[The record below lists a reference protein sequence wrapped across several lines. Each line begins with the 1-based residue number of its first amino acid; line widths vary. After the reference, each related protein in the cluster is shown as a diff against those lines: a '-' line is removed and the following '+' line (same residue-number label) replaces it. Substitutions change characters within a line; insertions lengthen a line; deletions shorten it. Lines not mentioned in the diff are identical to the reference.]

1 MVVSDFASTTSDPTL
16 KNIGGIQ
23 MEPTLSIVIPI
34 YNEVTSLKE
43 LLLQVVGVEI
53 GMKKELI
60 LVDDFSTDGTR
71 DILKEIEAIQE
82 ESDEIRTYVS
92 TSQIPPSEDATP
104 NNEGH
109 EPAGAVESLSE
120 ISAKVF
126 YHDVNKGKGATLR
139 TGFQHITGEITLIQ
153 DADLEYDPKDY
164 PKLLQPILAGDADV
178 VYGSRFME
186 GRQTGLLRSYLA
198 NQFLTTLANIVNGT
212 RLTDMETCYK
222 VIRTSILKEISLYSD
237 RFGFEPEITA
247 KLAKRKCR
255 IVEVPISYRGRDYHE
270 GKTVSWKDGVAA
282 IFHILRFRFFS

>member
-1 MVVSDFASTTSDPTL
+1 MLDFASTTSDPTL

-82 ESDEIRTYVS
+82 KSDEIHQYVS
-92 TSQIPPSEDATP
+92 TAQIHPNENAVPNSERQEQTGSTESVSQ
-104 NNEGH
+104 
-109 EPAGAVESLSE
+109 

-247 KLAKRKCR
+247 KLAKRKCK

>member
-1 MVVSDFASTTSDPTL
+1 MAP
-16 KNIGGIQ
+16 
-23 MEPTLSIVIPI
+23 MLSIVIPI
-34 YNEVTSLKE
+34 YNEVASLKE
-43 LLLQVVGVEI
+43 LLQQVANIEI

-71 DILKEIEAIQE
+71 DILKEIEDIQE
-82 ESDEIRTYVS
+82 NSDDISRYLTTTEMPINENTENTDEISVK
-92 TSQIPPSEDATP
+92 I
-104 NNEGH
+104 
-109 EPAGAVESLSE
+109 
-120 ISAKVF
+120 F

-164 PKLLQPILAGDADV
+164 PQLLQPILNGEADV

-186 GRQTGLLRSYLA
+186 GKQTGLMRSYLA

-212 RLTDMETCYK
+212 KLTDMETCYK
-222 VIRTSILKEISLYSD
+222 VMRTSILSEISLYSD

-247 KLAKRKCR
+247 KLAKRKFK

-270 GKTVSWKDGVAA
+270 GKTVSWKDGIAA